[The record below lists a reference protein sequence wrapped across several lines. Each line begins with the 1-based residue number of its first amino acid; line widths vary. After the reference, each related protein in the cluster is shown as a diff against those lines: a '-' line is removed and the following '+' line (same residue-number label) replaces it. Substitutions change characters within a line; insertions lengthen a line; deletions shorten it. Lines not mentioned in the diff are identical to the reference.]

1 MSTSQKRD
9 FPNAAHKQESKV
21 TKIHHKMSPGVLRN
35 LGNGSGHESSD
46 VVVVGAGPAGLML
59 ACNLVRFGIK
69 TTVIDDRPDKT
80 STGRADGLQ
89 PKTIETL
96 KQMRLADDLLKYG
109 VKFYDICFWS
119 STPDGPLRRTG
130 RDLAYPPNVVDL
142 LDPYMILN
150 HQGSVEEVFLK
161 DLESRGVAVLRNSAF
176 ISVEESTSD
185 ERALRVSYRDCESE
199 SIRQLQADYLV
210 GCDGAHSQV
219 RRMIRG
225 AVAEGASSDALW
237 GVLDGEVDSDFPD
250 LWSKAIVQSHQHG
263 SILFIPRERNMT
275 RLYIELKSE
284 DGRGISKAEATQ
296 EYVTDRA
303 RAILHPYKLNFTSVE
318 WFGAYQIGQ
327 RITSR
332 FSDDNQRIFLAG
344 DASHTHSPKA
354 AQGMNTA
361 IHDSLNLAWKLNLA
375 IRGLAQPELLATYQ
389 QERRKIAQDL
399 IDFDYEHANAF
410 HEGDSEALAQNFTK
424 NVRFI
429 CGVGVEYDENV
440 INQPPSKG
448 TNVQP
453 GCLLPPCKVT
463 RYLDA
468 NPLDMQLDIPMLG
481 QFRVYFLCPDL
492 AASLPFLQK
501 VCADVSDT
509 LLRETARYADL
520 SFAKKPR
527 TASDIDEYLRP
538 ERYATTSQIF
548 TFALVTA
555 TAKAEFEI
563 ADLPPLLEKSKWT
576 VYLDD
581 IPEQST
587 NGKSCLEK
595 WIGSMDRSEAA
606 IVNVRPD
613 GYVGS
618 VRRFDVGGDMESKES
633 VAAWLRDYYAAFLR
647 A

>member
-1 MSTSQKRD
+1 MSTGTKREV
-9 FPNAAHKQESKV
+9 PNGAHKED
-21 TKIHHKMSPGVLRN
+21 TKIQKLDHRMSPGVLRN
-35 LGNGSGHESSD
+35 GSGNESSD

-69 TTVIDDRPDKT
+69 TTIIDDRPDKT

-119 STPDGPLRRTG
+119 STPDVPLRRTG
-130 RDLAYPPNVVDL
+130 RDLAYPPEVVDL

-161 DLESRGVAVLRNSAF
+161 DLESRGVEVLRSSAF
-176 ISVEESTSD
+176 VSAQEALGQDRALTISYQNRINGRVEEL
-185 ERALRVSYRDCESE
+185 RADF
-199 SIRQLQADYLV
+199 LV

-219 RRMIRG
+219 RKSIPG

-237 GVLDGEVDSDFPD
+237 GVLDGEVDSNFPD
-250 LWSKAIVQSHQHG
+250 LWSKTIVQSHKYG
-263 SILFIPRERNMT
+263 SILFIPRERNLT

-296 EYVTDRA
+296 EYVLEAA
-303 RAILHPYKLNFTSVE
+303 RRILHPYKLDFTMVE

-327 RITSR
+327 RVTSR
-332 FSDDNQRIFLAG
+332 FSDDSQRMFLAG

-354 AQGMNTA
+354 AQGMNTSM
-361 IHDSLNLAWKLNLA
+361 HDSLNLAWKLNLA
-375 IRGLAQPELLATYQ
+375 IRGLAKPDLLATYQ
-389 QERRKIAQDL
+389 QERRQIAQDL

-410 HEGDSEALAQNFTK
+410 HDGDPEALAQNFTK

-429 CGVGVEYDENV
+429 SGFGVEYSENI
-440 INQPPSKG
+440 INQSGGK
-448 TNVQP
+448 TSNIRP
-453 GCLLPPCKVT
+453 GSLLPPAKVT
-463 RYLDA
+463 RYIDA
-468 NPLDMQLDIPMLG
+468 NPLDIQLDIPMLG
-481 QFRVYFLCPDL
+481 QFKTYFLCPDL
-492 AASLPFLQK
+492 AKSMAFLRGACDGVSNSLTSQQ
-501 VCADVSDT
+501 ADP
-509 LLRETARYADL
+509 

-527 TASDIDEYLRP
+527 TTCEIDEYHRP
-538 ERYATTSQIF
+538 ERYTAVSQLF
-548 TFALVTA
+548 TLALVTA
-555 TAKAEFEI
+555 TPKADFELS
-563 ADLPPLLEKSKWT
+563 DLPTPLDKSKWT

-581 IPEQST
+581 IPEKST

-595 WIGSMDRSEAA
+595 WIGGMTDAEVAV
-606 IVNVRPD
+606 VNVRPD

-618 VRRFDVGGDMESKES
+618 VRRFDVGSGGEGGL
-633 VAAWLRDYYAAFLR
+633 AAASWLSDYYSAFLV